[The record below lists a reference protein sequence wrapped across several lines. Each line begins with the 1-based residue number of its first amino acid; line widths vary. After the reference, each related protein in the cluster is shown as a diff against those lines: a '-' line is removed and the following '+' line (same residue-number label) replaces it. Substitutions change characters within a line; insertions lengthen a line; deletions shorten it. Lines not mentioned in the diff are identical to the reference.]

1 MTRINTN
8 IGSLVAQQNLAK
20 SNRGLET
27 SLQRL
32 STGLSINR
40 GADNPAGLIV
50 SERLRS
56 EISAT
61 EQAMSNIERASNVI
75 ATTEAS
81 LSEISNLLIDIQ
93 ALIVEAANTGG
104 FSQEEIEAN
113 QLQIDS
119 AIDSI
124 TRISNSTTFA
134 GLKLLN
140 GNLEY
145 ITSGVDPAVI
155 NDVKISSVNWG
166 TAETIPMTV
175 EVIASAETAQ
185 LFISGG
191 GNPLNPGTFLSS
203 VSFEVTGPTGV
214 QVISVASGT
223 PLSAVVFNINQVADA
238 TGVSAYLVDPLDPT
252 SGMVLN
258 SQTVGS
264 DAFVSVR
271 KLDSSSGAFFQTF
284 DSQGGAPVLRDTG
297 EDVLALVNGNLALGD
312 GETISLRSQTVNL
325 EMTLTR
331 LASQTLGTTEYTIIG
346 GGADFQIGPS
356 IDTSQRVGFGIGSV
370 AASHLGNQTVGF
382 LNSVASGGENSL
394 VAGQQA
400 EASMIVEEAIDQI
413 AVLRG
418 RLGAF
423 ERNTLDTTYNSQSI
437 ALENLTA
444 SESRVRDTD
453 FAKETAELTRSQVLV
468 SAGTSVLALANNTSQ
483 SVLSLLQ

>member
-1 MTRINTN
+1 MSRINTN

-20 SNRGLET
+20 SNNSLQT

-56 EISAT
+56 EISSIS
-61 EQAMSNIERASNVI
+61 QAMSNIERASNVI
-75 ATTEAS
+75 ATTESA
-81 LSEISNLLIDIQ
+81 LAEISKLLIDIKG
-93 ALIVEAANTGG
+93 LTVEAANTGG

-113 QLQIDS
+113 QLQVDS
-119 AIDSI
+119 AIESI

-140 GNLEY
+140 GSLEY
-145 ITSGVDPAVI
+145 VSSGVDPAI
-155 NDVKISSVNWG
+155 ISDIDIYSANFG
-166 TAETIPMTV
+166 TNETIPVSV

-185 LFISGG
+185 LFISGY
-191 GNPLNPGTFLSS
+191 GTGAFVSS
-203 VSFEVTGPTGV
+203 VEFEVTGPDGV
-214 QVISVASGT
+214 QVIAVASGT
-223 PLSAVVFNINQVADA
+223 ALSAVVFNINQVSDA
-238 TGVSAYLVDPLDPT
+238 TGISAYLANPLNMT
-252 SGMVLN
+252 SGMVL
-258 SQTVGS
+258 SSVALGS

-271 KLDSSSGAFFQTF
+271 KLDNASGEFFQTY
-284 DSQGGAPVLRDTG
+284 DSQGGSPILRDTG

-331 LASQTLGTTEYTIIG
+331 TAAQTLGATEYTIIG
-346 GGADFQIGPS
+346 GGADFQIGPN
-356 IDTSQRVGFGIGSV
+356 IDTSQRVGFGISSV

-382 LNSVASGGENSL
+382 LNSVVSGGENSL
-394 VAGQQA
+394 IAGQQA
-400 EASMIVEEAIDQI
+400 EASAIIDMASDQI
-413 AVLRG
+413 SILRG

-423 ERNTLDTTYNSQSI
+423 ERNTLDTSYNSQSI

-453 FAKETAELTRSQVLV
+453 FAKETAALTRAQVLV

>member
-1 MTRINTN
+1 MSRINTN
-8 IGSLVAQQNLAK
+8 IGSLVAQQNLGR
-20 SNRGLET
+20 SNNNLET
-27 SLQRL
+27 SLARL

-56 EISAT
+56 EISSVS
-61 EQAMSNIERASNVI
+61 QAMSNIERASNVI
-75 ATTEAS
+75 ATTEAA
-81 LSEISNLLIDIQ
+81 LSEISNLLVDIKG
-93 ALIVEAANTGG
+93 LTVEAANTGG
-104 FSQEEIEAN
+104 FSKEEIEAN

-119 AIDSI
+119 AIESI
-124 TRISNSTTFA
+124 TRISNSTSFA

-140 GNLEY
+140 GSLEY
-145 ITSGVDPAVI
+145 ITSGVDAASI
-155 NDVKISSVNWG
+155 SDVDIYAANFG
-166 TAETIPMTV
+166 TATTIPISV

-185 LFISGG
+185 LFVSGNTAG
-191 GNPLNPGTFLSS
+191 APGAFLSS
-203 VSFEVTGPTGV
+203 VEFEITGPNGV

-223 PLSAVVFNINQVADA
+223 ALSAVVFNINQVADA
-238 TGVSAYLVDPLDPT
+238 TGISAYLVDPFDQT
-252 SGMVLN
+252 SGMVIN
-258 SQTVGS
+258 SQAVGS

-271 KLDSSSGAFFQTF
+271 KLNSASGDFFQTF
-284 DSQGGAPVLRDTG
+284 DAQNGSPVLRDTG

-312 GETISLRSQTVNL
+312 GETISLRSQTVNM

-331 LASQTLGTTEYTIIG
+331 TAAQTLGATSYTIIG

-356 IDTSQRVGFGIGSV
+356 IDTAQRVGFGIASV
-370 AASHLGNQTVGF
+370 ASSHLGNQTVGF
-382 LNSVASGGENSL
+382 LNSVASGGANSL
-394 VAGQQA
+394 VAGRQA
-400 EASMIVEEAIDQI
+400 EASIIVDTAIDQI

-483 SVLSLLQ
+483 SVLQLLQ

>member
-1 MTRINTN
+1 MSRINTN
-8 IGSLVAQQNLAK
+8 ISSLVAQQNLGK
-20 SNRGLET
+20 SNSSLET

-56 EISAT
+56 EISSVS
-61 EQAMSNIERASNVI
+61 QAMSNIERASNVI
-75 ATTEAS
+75 ATTEAA
-81 LSEISNLLIDIQ
+81 LAEISNLLIDIKG
-93 ALIVEAANTGG
+93 LTVEAANTGG
-104 FSQEEIEAN
+104 FSKEEIEAN

-119 AIDSI
+119 AIESI

-140 GNLEY
+140 GSLEY
-145 ITSGVDPAVI
+145 ITSGVDPAI
-155 NDVKISSVNWG
+155 ISDVDIYAANFG
-166 TAETIPMTV
+166 TASTIPITV

-185 LFISGG
+185 LFISGNTAG
-191 GNPLNPGTFLSS
+191 SPGAFLSS
-203 VSFEVTGPTGV
+203 VEFEITGPNGV

-223 PLSAVVFNINQVADA
+223 ALSAVVFNINQVSDA
-238 TGVSAYLVDPLDPT
+238 TGVSAYMVDPLDPT

-271 KLDSSSGAFFQTF
+271 KLNTASGAFFQTF
-284 DSQGGAPVLRDTG
+284 DAQNGSPVLRDTG

-312 GETISLRSQTVNL
+312 GETISLRSQTVNM

-331 LASQTLGTTEYTIIG
+331 LASQTLGATSYTIIG
-346 GGADFQIGPS
+346 GGADFQIGPT

-382 LNSVASGGENSL
+382 LNSVASGGANSL
-394 VAGQQA
+394 VAGRQA
-400 EASMIVEEAIDQI
+400 QASSIIDVATDQI
-413 AVLRG
+413 AILRG

-453 FAKETAELTRSQVLV
+453 FAKETAALTRAQVMQ
-468 SAGTSVLALANNTSQ
+468 SAGTSVLALANSTSQ

>member
-8 IGSLVAQQNLAK
+8 IGSLVAQQGLAK
-20 SNRGLET
+20 SNRSLET
-27 SLQRL
+27 SLERL

-75 ATTEAS
+75 ATTEAA

-166 TAETIPMTV
+166 TAKTIPMTV

-185 LFISGG
+185 LFISGNTAG
-191 GNPLNPGTFLSS
+191 SPGAFLSS
-203 VSFEVTGPTGV
+203 VEFEVTGPLGV

-252 SGMVLN
+252 SGMVIN
-258 SQTVGS
+258 SQAVGS

-271 KLDSSSGAFFQTF
+271 KLDTSSGAFFQTF
-284 DSQGGAPVLRDTG
+284 DAQGGAQVLRDTG

-331 LASQTLGTTEYTIIG
+331 AASQTLGTTTYTIIG

-370 AASHLGNQTVGF
+370 AASHLGNQTLGF

-394 VAGQQA
+394 VAGYQA
-400 EASMIVEEAIDQI
+400 EASLIVEEAIDQI
-413 AVLRG
+413 AILRG

-453 FAKETAELTRSQVLV
+453 FAKETAELTRSQVLQ

-483 SVLSLLQ
+483 SVLNLLQ